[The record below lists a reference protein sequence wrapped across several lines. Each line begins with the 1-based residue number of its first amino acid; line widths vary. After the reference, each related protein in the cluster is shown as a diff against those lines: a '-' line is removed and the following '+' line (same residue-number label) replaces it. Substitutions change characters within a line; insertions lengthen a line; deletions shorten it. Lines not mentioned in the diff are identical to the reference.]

1 MRVTVLVD
9 NLCCRNGLRAEW
21 GYAACLETRE
31 GVLLLDT
38 GASGAILLHNMDAL
52 GLAPEAVTD
61 ICLSHGHF
69 DHTGGLSDVLR
80 RAPGARIWAAVGLDR
95 ERRSGRAPIPER
107 INGGG
112 PQLRLIGLRP
122 VDDATVLLPGITAFC
137 VPQARRDP
145 AWTCRGEL
153 WERADDGTFRPDT
166 FADDVSL
173 LVQGMHGPSLLLGCA
188 HAGLPNILDYVRER
202 FGVDE
207 LYAVIGGTHLSIVP
221 EERLPGWIARL
232 SGFRVRRWRP
242 NHCTGFRAA
251 ALLAAACP
259 DTEWC
264 GAGSR
269 LDL

>member
-1 MRVTVLVD
+1 MQFTVLTD

-21 GYAACLETRE
+21 GYAACLETND
-31 GVLLLDT
+31 GVVLLDT
-38 GASGAILLHNMDAL
+38 GASGSVLLHNMGVL

-80 RAPGARIWAAVGLDR
+80 KAPRARIWAAAGVDR
-95 ERRSGRAPIPER
+95 ERRSGTAPVPER

-112 PQLRLIGLRP
+112 PQLRLLGLHP
-122 VDDATVLLPGITAFC
+122 VEEATAVLPGVTAFC
-137 VPQARRDP
+137 VPQAYRDP
-145 AWTCRGEL
+145 AWTCRDGL

-173 LVQGMHGPSLLLGCA
+173 LVQGAHGFSLLLGCA
-188 HAGLPNILDYVRER
+188 HAGLPNILAHVYER
-202 FGVDE
+202 FGISE
-207 LYAVIGGTHLSIVP
+207 LYAVIGGTHLSLVP
-221 EERLPGWIARL
+221 EARLPAWIARL

-259 DTEWC
+259 DTDWC

-269 LDL
+269 LAL